1 MTRPTLLKIICGL
14 ALAYLIM
21 QVHANDAEF
30 LAAERTAFE
39 LEILKAEQKQ
49 FEDFRFGRSRE
60 VNELAESEY
69 E

>member
-1 MTRPTLLKIICGL
+1 MKHAKPILLILFVIGS
-14 ALAYLIM
+14 YLYAGGD
-21 QVHANDAEF
+21 QF
-30 LAAERTAFE
+30 ERETTEQDNFQ